1 MASLESLYPTIQVA
15 FAEATKG
22 LAGFVG
28 HTATDGSLAERAAL
42 GQKIQ
47 WLAAEV
53 GQPGD
58 SVPSAD
64 GPRTEA
70 LEAVDNF
77 MTIERVRN
85 VPITITG
92 DQYKGMSGNIYP
104 LIKDAIV
111 KAVRKL
117 VDEADDFVA
126 KKVLEGASRM
136 AGGDFSNV
144 AAFASLTKEY
154 GSNKI
159 LPAGKAE
166 IVLGADA
173 LLDLQSA
180 EHYNNASKFG
190 SDELIRRGRLAQIH
204 GYQIGS
210 KPVFPE
216 LEEGTATGYTLDGD
230 HAAGA
235 TKLKITGGT
244 GDFKPG
250 VPVEFSLGETD
261 IPGIYV
267 VKQASSSTG
276 VLEINA
282 PGLLQDVNN
291 GVTISIIAN
300 PVNGVAYMP
309 DYTRFIVRPP
319 ALPAGGDAADDYQM
333 FKDPVSGL
341 VLEVAFYKQYRQQTL
356 DVRWAYGA
364 KVVDSAT
371 VFRL

>member
-15 FAEATKG
+15 FADATKG

-126 KKVLEGASRM
+126 KKVLVGASRRV
-136 AGGDFSNV
+136 GGDFSNV

-154 GSNKI
+154 GINKI

-166 IVLGADA
+166 IVLGTNA

-216 LEEGTATGYTLDGD
+216 LEAVTATGYTLDGD

-235 TKLKITGGT
+235 TELKITGGT
-244 GDFKPG
+244 GEIKAGSIVIIQIQGDTAPASGIVK
-250 VPVEFSLGETD
+250 ETLNG
-261 IPGIYV
+261 PGIM
-267 VKQASSSTG
+267 K
-276 VLEINA
+276 LNA
-282 PGLLQDVNN
+282 PGLLQDYDN
-291 GVTISIIAN
+291 GSGITFSLFPA
-300 PVNGVAYMP
+300 NGVAYMP
-309 DYTRFIVRPP
+309 DYVRFIVRPP
-319 ALPAGGDAADDYQM
+319 ALPEGGDAADDYQM

-364 KVVDSAT
+364 AVTDSAT